1 MDFDDFYG
9 SCGATCLNSFG
20 GGENGDEEEWCE
32 LGRAQYKYLHDR
44 LSLMKRQGAKK
55 LVFAVTTSNQPAAE
69 EMLEHFGFTPTNE
82 APTSGDRT
90 IKGWTLVLNDF
101 DPKKVTI

>member
-1 MDFDDFYG
+1 MGFDDFYG
-9 SCGATCLNSFG
+9 SCGAVCLSGFG
-20 GGENGDEEEWCE
+20 GGERGDDEECCE
-32 LGRAQYKYLHDR
+32 LTPKDYKWLLDT
-44 LSLMKRQGAKK
+44 LKVLKRQGYNK

-69 EMLEHFGFTPTNE
+69 VMLEHFGFTPTNE

-101 DPKKVTI
+101 DPTKVTI